1 LNGAPTY
8 RPGEIAVDWTPIFMI
23 GFAVLMIADLLVF
36 RMVLPPHTVEGTLL
50 RVVNALSWAVA
61 VFLLLFGFAWIFLWR

>member
-1 LNGAPTY
+1 MGGTT
-8 RPGEIAVDWTPIFMI
+8 VDWTPIGLI

-50 RVVNALSWAVA
+50 RIVNGLSWVFA
-61 VFLLLFGFAWIFLWR
+61 VFLLLFGFAWIFLWK